1 LILSLCIALAT
12 RVSAHGWVTSPV
24 SKNEMEWHH
33 FQYHPQMPSDF
44 QYEPQTSNHG
54 NGIGEK
60 AMGGGY
66 SCGAQNASTTYGLS
80 LWQQWYDAAALPVT
94 HIKPGQDWV
103 VNATL
108 TIDHGGQAWMEIACA
123 DQVTEGAN
131 WTILQRSQSDREA
144 HFMPSAP
151 GAFAWAPLEYI
162 KKGGKMSTVW
172 SIPEDFSCPAGYG
185 VARWLWK
192 TGNSCNDVHN
202 IGRSTEPF
210 NNTDFSRVVEAS
222 TGQSWVNQPCT
233 SPPETFISCLD
244 FKIGNSPVPPPTPP
258 APAPCTAP
266 VREYGQC
273 GGKTWSGSTCCVK
286 GCSCTGTASFKQ
298 CAPPKGKWACTS

>member
-1 LILSLCIALAT
+1 MRLGLILSLCIALAT

-94 HIKPGQDWV
+94 
-103 VNATL
+103 
-108 TIDHGGQAWMEIACA
+108 
-123 DQVTEGAN
+123 
-131 WTILQRSQSDREA
+131 
-144 HFMPSAP
+144 
-151 GAFAWAPLEYI
+151 YI

-192 TGNSCNDVHN
+192 T
-202 IGRSTEPF
+202 
-210 NNTDFSRVVEAS
+210 
-222 TGQSWVNQPCT
+222 
-233 SPPETFISCLD
+233 
-244 FKIGNSPVPPPTPP
+244 
-258 APAPCTAP
+258 
-266 VREYGQC
+266 
-273 GGKTWSGSTCCVK
+273 
-286 GCSCTGTASFKQ
+286 
-298 CAPPKGKWACTS
+298 